1 MLQNRFNTTKG
12 LDDIR
17 SVSVQVPQLSVVSLA
32 GPPEGVTLHQLV
44 LLELRSKT
52 EALVETERAPV
63 LLEEGVDTGKT
74 TVPAVLQVLQRQTAI
89 LLLSFLSLLRVFD
102 PHPLRVDEFGFPGDN
117 VTEDIG
123 DQGLLVV
130 RHTRSEMGN
139 TGIRLLGPPLVASR
153 NQDVRSRN
161 HTKTSQ
167 FLGGIEHRRRETRRH
182 LGVQP
187 DLDTGLNLGLTF
199 DNGIQQIDSRH
210 STFTVVGEKR
220 NQGSVPLV
228 SDLGKSRRS
237 RRHEDLPNPV
247 VELLNVLLGNLEEGV
262 GRTLLAGV
270 VDQRPNAI
278 LDRELLILVPALG

>member
-1 MLQNRFNTTKG
+1 M
-12 LDDIR
+12 
-17 SVSVQVPQLSVVSLA
+17 
-32 GPPEGVTLHQLV
+32 
-44 LLELRSKT
+44 
-52 EALVETERAPV
+52 
-63 LLEEGVDTGKT
+63 
-74 TVPAVLQVLQRQTAI
+74 
-89 LLLSFLSLLRVFD
+89 
-102 PHPLRVDEFGFPGDN
+102 
-117 VTEDIG
+117 
-123 DQGLLVV
+123 
-130 RHTRSEMGN
+130 
-139 TGIRLLGPPLVASR
+139 
-153 NQDVRSRN
+153 RSRN

-247 VELLNVLLGNLEEGV
+247 VELLNVLLSNLKEGV